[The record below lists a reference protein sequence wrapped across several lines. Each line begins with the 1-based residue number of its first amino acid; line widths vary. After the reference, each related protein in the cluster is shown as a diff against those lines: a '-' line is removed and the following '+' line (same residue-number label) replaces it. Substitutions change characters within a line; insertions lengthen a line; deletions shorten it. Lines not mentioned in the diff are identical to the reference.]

1 MEKELTFL
9 KKFFSVFSPKKSV
22 EEQNREAA
30 KKSLEYIFDSIDKLS
45 QKAQGRMTEKWP
57 ELSER
62 IKEICE
68 QVHCLE
74 PSILT
79 VAGKIEQSIAQKI
92 TAASSACESLFS
104 SGDIQLLKDNLAD
117 LERLVKQRMNPVSE

>member
-62 IKEICE
+62 IKEIRE

-92 TAASSACESLFS
+92 TAASSACEVLFS
-104 SGDIQLLKDNLAD
+104 NGDEKPLRDDLSD